1 MERLDCRLNKN
12 PEKKNDLRSWWG
24 GSFLVYTTKKA
35 VRFHLNSN
43 TIRFLHTQKVRMSVL
58 EPHFT
63 YFKTLSFTLGV
74 N

>member
-12 PEKKNDLRSWWG
+12 PEKKNDLRR

-35 VRFHLNSN
+35 VRFHCN
-43 TIRFLHTQKVRMSVL
+43 TIRFLQTQKVRMSVL

-63 YFKTLSFTLGV
+63 YFKALSFTLGV